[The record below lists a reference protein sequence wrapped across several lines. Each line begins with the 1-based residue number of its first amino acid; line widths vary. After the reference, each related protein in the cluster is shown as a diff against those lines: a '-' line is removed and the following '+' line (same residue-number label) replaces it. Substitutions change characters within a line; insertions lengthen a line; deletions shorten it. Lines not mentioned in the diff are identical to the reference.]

1 LIESLNDLSLRSF
14 TALLS
19 NTSYALRITYSYDL
33 NDGSGIETNVIEV
46 SSITTLP
53 ALDVSALSVSTD
65 PVIAGEPY
73 RLYIDLTN
81 EGNLTIDHVVI
92 DGVVYNAF
100 LFGTTPTRLILEWT
114 DTTSGTRTI
123 NVESIGVTFSSG
135 AYSYEV
141 EESLTYDIISSVQV
155 DSFGLQNGGD
165 FVAYANEVFQIDLI
179 NKSLY
184 PITAITINGTTYDT
198 NDFLTNT
205 GTTLTLPLLL
215 LNGLQTLTIE
225 SIAYIHEETTL
236 VRTITNNN
244 EFTVFASSDP
254 IHHIW
259 TVTDLLNLDLDGI
272 NILMADLDL
281 TGVTWTP
288 IGSGAYYTSTVF
300 KGYFD
305 GNGYT
310 ISNLNLQVDTNQN
323 ASEYYGFFGST
334 YKAYLNHI
342 VLSNVTIDVMISDT
356 TQSQNMI
363 GILAGTT
370 DRGTIKDITVDGSV
384 TVVTYGQTYVGG
396 LIGYDSGS
404 DITSVLVD
412 ATVSASSANHRVN
425 VGGVIGATSD
435 TTLDYAFASGSVVGT
450 SGTTTNWYGPTAGG
464 LVGSNGGSITRSI
477 ADATV
482 TSTSDTF
489 TIGGGLIGSNN
500 DHVAS
505 SIALGDV
512 TVTSSGT
519 TAIGAFQGTGQGTAT
534 NVYETTEQ
542 TLTLNG
548 TIHSGVVLDQVVSR
562 TLLTTTWLEENL
574 GFEDDAPYDALS
586 LLFGFPNS

>member
-19 NTSYALRITYSYDL
+19 NTSYALRITYSYDF
-33 NDGSGIETNVIEV
+33 NDGSGIETDVIEV

-65 PVIAGEPY
+65 PVIAGDPY

-81 EGNLTIDHVVI
+81 EGNLTVDHVVI
-92 DGVVYNAF
+92 DGIVYDAF